1 MREGVEGPS
10 RVGGRVRMNGML
22 LENRGENMTL
32 KG

>member
-1 MREGVEGPS
+1 MEGPS